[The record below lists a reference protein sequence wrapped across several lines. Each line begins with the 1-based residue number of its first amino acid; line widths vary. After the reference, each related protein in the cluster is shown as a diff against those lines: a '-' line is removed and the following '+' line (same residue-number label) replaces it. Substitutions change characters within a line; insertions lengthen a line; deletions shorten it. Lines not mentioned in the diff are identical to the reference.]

1 LPSDPRPGFGRHDPS
16 TWIRTLAYRRRTE
29 LPYDVAAYPA
39 ASTLVLDTT
48 VYIDALKPG
57 GLPMD
62 IAARVATAPIQHSAV
77 AVAELAAN
85 LGLLDPRHPNTAAV
99 RGAIEDT
106 LSRLPADRIVPPS
119 VDTWSEAAVIAGT
132 LARTQGLPPQDRRKL
147 LNDALI
153 FLSAGNS
160 DAVLVSRNARDI
172 DLLLRF
178 RPEVRVLLYDQERRA
193 R

>member
-1 LPSDPRPGFGRHDPS
+1 M
-16 TWIRTLAYRRRTE
+16 
-29 LPYDVAAYPA
+29 
-39 ASTLVLDTT
+39 LDTT

-57 GLPMD
+57 GLPVD
-62 IAARVATAPIQHSAV
+62 VAARVATAPIQHSAV
-77 AVAELAAN
+77 AVGELAAN

-99 RGAIEDT
+99 RAAIEEM
-106 LSRLPADRIVPPS
+106 LSRLAADRIVPPS

-132 LARTQGLPPQDRRKL
+132 LARTQGLPPRDRRKL
-147 LNDALI
+147 LNHALI
-153 FLSAGNS
+153 FQSAGDS

-178 RPEVRVLLYDQERRA
+178 RPEVRVLLYDQERRT